1 MADMEKTSVYEDS
14 RVETAAQGGHV
25 MPASLASLTPEEYAT
40 VGRKATLKI
49 DILIMPAMIIM

>member
-1 MADMEKTSVYEDS
+1 MYEDS